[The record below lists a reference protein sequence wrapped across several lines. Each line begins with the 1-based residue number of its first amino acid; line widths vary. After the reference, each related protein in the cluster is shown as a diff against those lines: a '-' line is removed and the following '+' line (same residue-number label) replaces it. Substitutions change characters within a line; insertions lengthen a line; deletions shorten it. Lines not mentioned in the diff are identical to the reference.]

1 MYTFTR
7 WVSTPENAAAASAVV
22 QLLECVGGQRVE
34 RTINPLFLHG
44 PPGSGKT
51 HLVSALVAEVT
62 QRYMDR
68 VIEVRAANEVAV
80 QFRPNNLESPD
91 DFNADGRTALARCDL
106 LLIEDLQHLPGS
118 FAGPLANII

>member
-7 WVSTPENAAAASAVV
+7 WVSTPENEVARSAVA
-22 QLLECVGGQRVE
+22 QLVECVGGQRVE

-62 QRYMDR
+62 HRYTDR
-68 VIEVRAANEVAV
+68 VIEVRTANEVAA
-80 QFRPNNLESPD
+80 QFRPDNLESPD
-91 DFNADGRTALARCDL
+91 DINADGRTAFARCDL
-106 LLIEDLQHLPGS
+106 LVIEDFQHLPGS
-118 FAGPLANII
+118 LAGP